1 MAIPGRIYAFAT
13 GKGGVGKTTS
23 SVNLAAMS
31 ALSGRD
37 TLLVDTDNVKP
48 DASYWATKR
57 HENNVVPSLTCVTKT
72 GKVGYDLTK
81 LREKY
86 EVIIVDCAGADS
98 VEMRQTVAVCDFLI
112 VPMKPSQ
119 FDLWAVDR
127 MDELIKEMSEKM
139 DREIKSYAMLSM
151 VHNNPNVRETQEA
164 RLSLQEFQET
174 LPLMEAMINERIAY
188 SRANKYGLGV
198 VELTGSDVDQKANQE
213 MMNLYR
219 EVFNEEWKRAN

>member
-1 MAIPGRIYAFAT
+1 
-13 GKGGVGKTTS
+13 
-23 SVNLAAMS
+23 
-31 ALSGRD
+31 
-37 TLLVDTDNVKP
+37 
-48 DASYWATKR
+48 
-57 HENNVVPSLTCVTKT
+57 
-72 GKVGYDLTK
+72 
-81 LREKY
+81 
-86 EVIIVDCAGADS
+86 
-98 VEMRQTVAVCDFLI
+98 
-112 VPMKPSQ
+112 MKPSQ

-174 LPLMEAMINERIAY
+174 LPLMEATVNERIAY

-198 VELTGSDVDQKANQE
+198 VELTGSDADQKANQE